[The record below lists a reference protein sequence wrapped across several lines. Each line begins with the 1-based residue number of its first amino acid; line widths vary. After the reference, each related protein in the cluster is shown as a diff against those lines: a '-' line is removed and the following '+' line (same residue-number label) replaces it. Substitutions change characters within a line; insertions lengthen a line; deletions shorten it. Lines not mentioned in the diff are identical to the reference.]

1 MTKKSAER
9 KCPGYRS
16 FLNAVLLAVNELG
29 GSATNEEIVDK
40 VIELRKLPDEI
51 VNEEHSNLM
60 TELEYQ
66 LAWARTYLRNAGFLD
81 SSKRGV
87 WSLTA
92 KGAEAAKSGG
102 LDEKATV
109 RQVNNAMRLKRE
121 TKRNRGCTTQSEDEE
136 QKEESRPWMERLSDI
151 LHEMDPYAFEKL
163 SQRLLRECGFSDV
176 KVTKKSGDGGID
188 GTGKLR
194 LQGIFSFNVAFQCK
208 RYKNQVG
215 AGEIRDFR
223 GSLDNNIEKGVLITT
238 GSFSKAAREEASAPG
253 KQHIDLMDGEEFMQ
267 KLAECGI
274 GLKECI
280 DYEIDESYFNSL
292 K

>member
-40 VIELRKLPDEI
+40 VIELRKLSDEI

-92 KGAEAAKSGG
+92 KGAEAAKGGG

-121 TKRNRGCTTQSEDEE
+121 SKKNRGCVTESEDEE
-136 QKEESRPWMERLSDI
+136 QKEENRPWMERLSDI
-151 LHEMDPYAFEKL
+151 LHAMDPYAFEKL
-163 SQRLLRECGFSDV
+163 AQRLLRECGFSDV

-280 DYEIDESYFNSL
+280 DYEIDEAYFNSL